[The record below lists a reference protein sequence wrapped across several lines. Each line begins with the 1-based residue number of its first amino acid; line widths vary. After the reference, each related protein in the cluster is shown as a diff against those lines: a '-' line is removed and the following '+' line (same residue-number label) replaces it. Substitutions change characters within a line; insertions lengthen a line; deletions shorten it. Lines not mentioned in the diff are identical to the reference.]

1 MMAAPTFVDS
11 NYATSI
17 APWLSVPD
25 GKAALE
31 FYTAG
36 FGAVEMERLEDEAG
50 HVVVAQ
56 LSLGEARF
64 WLQMDVESTPTAVGG
79 ISVRM
84 IVTVNDPDR
93 VFGRAVAKGA
103 TTISSMHDERG
114 WRTGRVSD
122 PFGHQWEFAKPLA
135 RVP

>member
-1 MMAAPTFVDS
+1 MTERIFGDS

-31 FYTAG
+31 FYTTA
-36 FGAVEMERLEDEAG
+36 FGAVELERLEDDAG
-50 HVVVAQ
+50 QVVVAQ
-56 LSLGEARF
+56 LALGEARF
-64 WLQMDVESTPTAVGG
+64 WLQMDVESTPTALGG

-84 IVTVNDPDR
+84 IVTVSNPDQ

-103 TTISSMHDERG
+103 TTLASMHDERG

-122 PFGHQWEFAKPLA
+122 PFGHQWEFAKRLA
-135 RVP
+135 

>member
-1 MMAAPTFVDS
+1 MTERTSEDS

-31 FYTAG
+31 FYTTA
-36 FGAVEMERLEDEAG
+36 FGAVELERLEDEG
-50 HVVVAQ
+50 GQVVVAQ
-56 LSLGEARF
+56 LALGEARF
-64 WLQMDVESTPTAVGG
+64 WVQMEVESTPAALGG

-84 IVTVNDPDR
+84 IVTVNDPDQ
-93 VFGRAVAKGA
+93 VFGQAVSKGA
-103 TTISSMHDERG
+103 TTISSMHDAHG
-114 WRTGRVSD
+114 WRSGRVSD
-122 PFGHQWEFAKPLA
+122 PFGHHWEFAKPLP